1 MELLFN
7 ELSYYPLAKSDVDAE
22 NRFIQLLKTF
32 KEAKSLFGFKKI
44 QFHTNHSVQLITT
57 NKTFYQTI
65 SSLSKND
72 LKRTLLSFIKKPFVD
87 DLEEEEMEVFFES
100 NYKITDNNVPIKIEP
115 FALPIAHIKSTMTI
129 SFNSDAYWQN
139 RKINILK
146 TNTSVTENLNFSTYN
161 ICLDTDLKTV
171 EITEWSDNVYSNKID
186 DEKKLTYY
194 LSYIKYDLVFGDD
207 FMEQFLQWK
216 EDDTTIFKRILLL
229 MKDVELHPFS
239 QGIGKTE
246 NLKRRGKEGSKRI
259 TNTYPDGDRL
269 SYSIE
274 NDIVTFIA
282 CKGHY
287 DFHKD

>member
-7 ELSYYPLAKSDVDAE
+7 ELSYFPLATSVVEAE

-32 KEAKSLFGFKKI
+32 KEANTLFGFKKI
-44 QFHTNHSVQLITT
+44 QFHTNHSAQLITAD
-57 NKTFYQTI
+57 KTFYQTI

-100 NYKITDNNVPIKIEP
+100 NYKITDNNVPVKTEP

-129 SFNSDAYWQN
+129 SFNSDTYWQN

-146 TNTSVTENLNFSTYN
+146 TNTSAIENLNFSTYN
-161 ICLDTDLKTV
+161 ICLETDLKTA
-171 EITEWSDNVYSNKID
+171 EISEWSDNVYSNKID
-186 DEKKLTYY
+186 NVEKLIYY
-194 LSYIKYDLVFGDD
+194 LSYNKYGLVFGDD

-216 EDDTTIFKRILLL
+216 VDDTIIFKRILLL

-239 QGIGKTE
+239 KGIGKTE
-246 NLKRRGKEGSKRI
+246 NLKNRGKEGSKRI
-259 TNTYPDGDRL
+259 TNTYPNGDRL

-287 DFHKD
+287 NFH

>member
-7 ELSYYPLAKSDVDAE
+7 ELSYFPLATSVVEAE

-32 KEAKSLFGFKKI
+32 KEANTLFGFKKI
-44 QFHTNHSVQLITT
+44 LFQMDLSTQPITT
-57 NKTFYQTI
+57 DENFYETIKLFSKSSVKNNILTFI
-65 SSLSKND
+65 
-72 LKRTLLSFIKKPFVD
+72 RKPFVD

-100 NYKITDNNVPIKIEP
+100 NYKITDDNVPVKTEP

-129 SFNSDAYWQN
+129 SFNSDEYWQN
-139 RKINILK
+139 RKVNILK
-146 TNTSVTENLNFSTYN
+146 TNTSATENLNFSTYN
-161 ICLDTDLKTV
+161 ICLETDLKTA
-171 EITEWSDNVYSNKID
+171 EITEWSNNVYSNKID
-186 DEKKLTYY
+186 DEEKLTYY
-194 LSYIKYDLVFGDD
+194 LSYNKYDLVFGGD

-216 EDDTTIFKRILLL
+216 VDDTIIFKRILLL

-239 QGIGKTE
+239 KGKGKTE
-246 NLKRRGKEGSKRI
+246 NLKNRGKEGSKRI
-259 TNTYPDGDRL
+259 TNTYPNGDRL

-287 DFHKD
+287 DFH

>member
-7 ELSYYPLAKSDVDAE
+7 ELSYSPLATSVAEAE

-32 KEAKSLFGFKKI
+32 KEANTLFGFKKI
-44 QFHTNHSVQLITT
+44 QFHTNHSAQLITVD
-57 NKTFYQTI
+57 KTFYQTI

-100 NYKITDNNVPIKIEP
+100 NYKITDNNVPVKTEP

-129 SFNSDAYWQN
+129 SFNSDKYWQN
-139 RKINILK
+139 RKVNILK
-146 TNTSVTENLNFSTYN
+146 TNTSATENLNFSTYN
-161 ICLDTDLKTV
+161 ICLDTDLKTA

-186 DEKKLTYY
+186 NEEKLTYY
-194 LSYIKYDLVFGDD
+194 LSYNKYGLVFGDD

-216 EDDTTIFKRILLL
+216 VDDTTIFKRVLLL

-239 QGIGKTE
+239 KGIGKTE
-246 NLKRRGKEGSKRI
+246 NLKNRGKEGSKRI

-269 SYSIE
+269 RHH
-274 NDIVTFIA
+274 T
-282 CKGHY
+282 
-287 DFHKD
+287 